1 MGLFDGLDGSSDTGS
16 TAQMAKWL
24 SAPVILVLDCWAMG
38 RSVAA
43 LIKGFEVLASLS
55 SLETFE
61 CPTRG
66 TVLKA
71 SLIRVCRGPLFRTIQ
86 LFDPDLNLAGIILN
100 KVGSP
105 AHAEWLIASLKAAN
119 CKVPVIGSI
128 PQWPAQAHLIQRVK
142 LQTCVADLPHAV
154 VSVHMP
160 TKLLAQNP
168 SHSSRGMVPQNLGV
182 AVPEDHHLG
191 MTVPGPDD
199 EQDEYIRRLAE
210 ARSTNTLPCM
220 VLCT

>member
-1 MGLFDGLDGSSDTGS
+1 M
-16 TAQMAKWL
+16 
-24 SAPVILVLDCWAMG
+24 
-38 RSVAA
+38 
-43 LIKGFEVLASLS
+43 
-55 SLETFE
+55 
-61 CPTRG
+61 
-66 TVLKA
+66 
-71 SLIRVCRGPLFRTIQ
+71 
-86 LFDPDLNLAGIILN
+86 
-100 KVGSP
+100 
-105 AHAEWLIASLKAAN
+105 
-119 CKVPVIGSI
+119 
-128 PQWPAQAHLIQRVK
+128 K

-199 EQDEYIRRLAE
+199 EQDEYFRRLAE